1 MSIINSLERIKKSR
15 QNSSTP
21 KQTSCDV
28 DLTVDDCSSVASSS
42 PISTQP
48 SHSETGLGLL
58 DYEASATATSSELG
72 AEKKLRGSYTKYS
85 DNQRHAIGR
94 YASEYSTASTL
105 RRYKDEFPEL
115 SESTVRTMRKKY
127 EEEIR
132 NALRQ
137 KRQPSN
143 TLKTARRGRPLL
155 LGPIDLMVQN
165 YLRVNAFLYF
175 YISIRDPV
183 TR

>member
-1 MSIINSLERIKKSR
+1 MSIINSLGRIKKSR

-21 KQTSCDV
+21 KQTLCDV
-28 DLTVDDCSSVASSS
+28 DLTVDDCSSLASSS
-42 PISTQP
+42 PISTLQP

-58 DYEASATATSSELG
+58 DYEASAAATSRELG
-72 AEKKLRGSYTKYS
+72 AKKKLRGSYTKYS
-85 DNQRHAIGR
+85 DNQRHAIGK

-165 YLRVNAFLYF
+165 YLRVNAFFIYF
-175 YISIRDPV
+175 NKRPSY
-183 TR
+183 